1 MNENVNKASK
11 FMGCSESN
19 AQKDFIALNTYIEKK
34 TSNQCKLPPLKMKSQ
49 KNEELHQKKVRK

>member
-1 MNENVNKASK
+1 MNENVNKVSK

-49 KNEELHQKKVRK
+49 KNEELHQKK